1 MRPNVIINAYACSPN
16 KGSEPGMGW
25 NWITSIL
32 QYCNVHVITEG
43 EWQVEIEKS
52 VVDLQQGENL
62 KFHYLP
68 VSDKIRNMC
77 WNQGDWRFYYYYHKW
92 QKRALEQA
100 KVICE
105 TVRID
110 VIHQLNMVGYREPG
124 MLWKIKD
131 IPVVWG
137 PIGGFGGIPTTF
149 LKSYPLKEA
158 LKQKVKQAIN
168 NVQVYTPYI
177 QKAIKKSD
185 VLIACNSVAKNK
197 LQHFRKDEVLVISEV
212 GSLIPTIENTRDY
225 NFETLKILW
234 VGRNIKSKALNI
246 ALETMSGLSDLN
258 IELNVIGVDKSEI
271 NFPDKKMHNVNF
283 LSWIPHQEVQEIFNS
298 SHLLFFT
305 SLYEATGTVVLESL
319 AKGVPVICHDTCGQG
334 DIIDSKCG
342 VKVPMK
348 SVDYSIQAFSKEI
361 RSLYFNKRLVKS
373 LSVGAYEKA
382 KEFQWQNKGKL
393 MYDIYLDLLAKK

>member
-25 NWITSIL
+25 NWIISISKF
-32 QYCNVHVITEG
+32 CNIHIITEG
-43 EWQVEIEKS
+43 EWKTEIEES
-52 VVDLQQGENL
+52 ITDLPQGINL
-62 KFHYLP
+62 TFYYLP

-92 QKRALEQA
+92 QKRALKQA
-100 KVICE
+100 EVICE
-105 TVRID
+105 TVSID
-110 VIHQLNMVGYREPG
+110 IIHQLNMVGYREPG

-137 PIGGFGGIPTTF
+137 PIGGFGGIPTPF
-149 LKSYPLKEA
+149 LKSFSNKEA
-158 LKQKVKQAIN
+158 IKQKIKQAIN
-168 NVQVYTPYI
+168 NIQVYTPYI

-197 LQHFRKDEVLVISEV
+197 LQHFRKDKVLVISEA
-212 GSLIPTIENTRDY
+212 GSLISSNKNTRNY

-234 VGRNIKSKALNI
+234 IGRNIKSKALSI
-246 ALETMSGLSDLN
+246 ALETMTELNDLN
-258 IELNVIGVDKSEI
+258 IELNVLGVDKSEAHLP
-271 NFPDKKMHNVNF
+271 NEETQNVNF
-283 LSWIPHQEVQEIFNS
+283 HSWIPHEEVQNFFNS
-298 SHLLFFT
+298 SHLLLFT

-334 DIIDSKCG
+334 DIIDSMCG

-348 SVDYSIQAFSKEI
+348 SVDYSIQTFSKEI
-361 RSLYFNKRLVKS
+361 RNLYFNKNLIKS
-373 LSVGAYEKA
+373 LSDGAYAKA
-382 KEFQWQNKGKL
+382 KEFQWENKGKL
-393 MYDIYLDLLAKK
+393 MNDIYFNLLNKK